1 MKKWYQII
9 FLRSFIRPLIL
20 MCAAFSL
27 LLCYVVKVTEP
38 PAIPTIQPIVVPDHV
53 IHSLR
58 PRHPRDF
65 FDNDLFVTEGFLK
78 WMDSLK
84 NDATGKIL
92 YDSICRV
99 RPGLLDS
106 AREVERYYSLKHL
119 LK

>member
-1 MKKWYQII
+1 MKKWYQKMTLHG
-9 FLRSFIRPLIL
+9 FNRLLIL
-20 MCAAFSL
+20 LCGTLSL
-27 LLCYVVKVTEP
+27 LLVYDMILSRP
-38 PAIPTIQPIVVPDHV
+38 PAIPAIQPIVVPDHV

-58 PRHPRDF
+58 PRYPRDF

-84 NDATGKIL
+84 NDATGKRQ
-92 YDSICRV
+92 YDSICLV